1 MAVPV
6 LIFVATFAAGAVAC
20 ARWLPELG
28 AGRVGGLALL
38 VVCGLLGMAL
48 AIAGLH
54 IYEIVR
60 EIDRSTSLGTTT
72 DKPDLLALG
81 VINILREAGPLLGL
95 AAAVYLLA
103 PAGEDDNE

>member
-1 MAVPV
+1 MVSVSP
-6 LIFVATFAAGAVAC
+6 
-20 ARWLPELG
+20 
-28 AGRVGGLALL
+28 GRVGGLALL

-60 EIDRSTSLGTTT
+60 EIDCSTSLGSTT

-103 PAGEDDNE
+103 PAGEDEDE